1 MFFSKKK
8 PQPIVPQ
15 YLKNDKGQLV
25 GVRIGEK
32 DYRIAA
38 YELMMGTPGQK
49 SIYLFDK
56 LGQKV
61 AWDIKSFE
69 ELDTMLKSWQG

>member
-8 PQPIVPQ
+8 PQPIMPQ

-25 GVRIGEK
+25 GVRVGDK

-56 LGQKV
+56 NGQKV

-69 ELDTMLKSWQG
+69 ELDTMLRSWQG

>member
-25 GVRIGEK
+25 GVRVGEK
-32 DYRIAA
+32 DYRIAT

-56 LGQKV
+56 FGEKV

-69 ELDTMLKSWQG
+69 ELDNMLKSWKG

>member
-1 MFFSKKK
+1 MFFRKKK
-8 PQPIVPQ
+8 PQPNVPQ

-49 SIYLFDK
+49 AFTFLINVVK
-56 LGQKV
+56 R
-61 AWDIKSFE
+61 
-69 ELDTMLKSWQG
+69 

>member
-8 PQPIVPQ
+8 QQPIVPQ

-25 GVRIGEK
+25 GVRMGEN
-32 DYRIAA
+32 DYRIAT

-56 LGQKV
+56 FGEKV

-69 ELDTMLKSWQG
+69 ELDTMLKSWKG

>member
-15 YLKNDKGQLV
+15 YLKNDKGQLI
-25 GVRIGEK
+25 GVRMGEK
-32 DYRIAA
+32 DYRIAV
-38 YELMMGTPGQK
+38 YELMMRTPGQK

-56 LGQKV
+56 NGQKV

-69 ELDTMLKSWQG
+69 ELDTMLKSWQR

>member
-15 YLKNDKGQLV
+15 YLKNDNGQLV
-25 GVRIGEK
+25 GVRMGEK
-32 DYRIAA
+32 DYRIAT
-38 YELMMGTPGQK
+38 YELMMGIPGQK

-56 LGQKV
+56 FGEKV

-69 ELDTMLKSWQG
+69 ELDTMLKSWKG

>member
-25 GVRIGEK
+25 GVRMGEK
-32 DYRIAA
+32 DYRIAT

-56 LGQKV
+56 FGEKV

-69 ELDTMLKSWQG
+69 ELDTMLKSWKG

>member
-8 PQPIVPQ
+8 PQPNVPQ
-15 YLKNDKGQLV
+15 YLQNDKGQLV
-25 GVRIGEK
+25 GVRVGDK

-56 LGQKV
+56 NGQKV

-69 ELDTMLKSWQG
+69 ELDTMLRSWQG

>member
-15 YLKNDKGQLV
+15 YLKNDNGQLV
-25 GVRIGEK
+25 GVRMGEN
-32 DYRIAA
+32 DYRIAT
-38 YELMMGTPGQK
+38 YELMMGIPGQK

-56 LGQKV
+56 FGEKV

-69 ELDTMLKSWQG
+69 ELDTMLKSWKG

>member
-15 YLKNDKGQLV
+15 YLKNDKGQLI
-25 GVRIGEK
+25 GVRMGEK

-38 YELMMGTPGQK
+38 YELMMGKPGQK

-56 LGQKV
+56 NGQKV
-61 AWDIKSFE
+61 AGNIKSFE
-69 ELDTMLKSWQG
+69 ELDTMLKSW